1 MNDNSKLIE
10 TVFLMAKTSSAA
22 VEPTKSFETDSV
34 KSDTDDTSGQFD
46 ERFADMP
53 KQMELLDSLFTDKEA
68 VEKLPVTQ
76 QYGKLNNI
84 MNLRDKKGRT
94 PLYMAIAMNNKEA
107 AETLLNLGASPH
119 IEDAFG

>member
-1 MNDNSKLIE
+1 
-10 TVFLMAKTSSAA
+10 
-22 VEPTKSFETDSV
+22 
-34 KSDTDDTSGQFD
+34 
-46 ERFADMP
+46 MP